1 MQIPFVDLK
10 TQYLSIKSE
19 IDNAIQNVLSDTAFI
34 KGKYVEEFEKN
45 FAKKFNAKYCIG
57 VASGTDAIFIA
68 LKILK
73 IGQGDQ
79 VITAANTFIAT
90 SEAISGTGADVV
102 FVDCNPE
109 TYNIDVN
116 KIEEK
121 ITDKT
126 KAIIPVHLY
135 GQPADMNPIIKL
147 AKKYHLFIVEDCAQA
162 HFAEYLYLSS
172 NDNKSKWRRVGTL
185 GNIGAFSFYP
195 GKNLGAYGDAGAIIT
210 NDDSLAKKIKM
221 YANHGRI
228 SKYNHEIQ
236 GINSRMDGIQ
246 GAILNVKLKYLR
258 KWIEKRRKVA
268 DTYNELLKDVWQVI
282 CPKVNNNAK
291 HVYHL
296 YVVRVKQR
304 EELRKFLQSK
314 GIATGIHYPIA
325 LPNLIA
331 YKYLGHKP
339 KDFPV
344 ASKYE
349 KQLLSLPVY
358 PEIKKEQIEYVVE
371 NIKQFYNK
379 TV

>member
-1 MQIPFVDLK
+1 MK
-10 TQYLSIKSE
+10 TLIVFYSLEGNTRLISE
-19 IDNAIQNVLSDTAFI
+19 TI
-34 KGKYVEEFEKN
+34 
-45 FAKKFNAKYCIG
+45 AKELNAKYCIS
-57 VASGTDAIFIA
+57 VANGTDAIFIA
-68 LKILK
+68 IKVLE
-73 IGQGDQ
+73 IGRGDQ

-90 SEAISGTGADVV
+90 SEAISRTGADVV

-109 TYNIDVN
+109 TYNIDIN

-135 GQPADMNPIIKL
+135 GQPADMNLVIKL

-162 HFAEYLYLSS
+162 HFAEYLYLDP

-246 GAILNVKLKYLR
+246 GAILNVKLKYLE

-268 DTYNELLKDVWQVI
+268 DIYNELLKDVQQVI
-282 CPKVNNNAK
+282 CPKVNDNTK

-296 YVVRVKQR
+296 YVVRAKQR
-304 EELRKFLQSK
+304 EDLREFLKSK

-331 YKYLGHKP
+331 YKYLGHKQ
-339 KDFPV
+339 KDFPL
-344 ASKYE
+344 ATKYE
-349 KQLLSLPVY
+349 KQLLSLPIY
-358 PEIKKEQIEYVVE
+358 PEIKKEQIQYVVE

-379 TV
+379 TK

>member
-162 HFAEYLYLSS
+162 HFAEYLYLGS
-172 NDNKSKWRRVGTL
+172 NDNNSKWRRVGTL

-304 EELRKFLQSK
+304 EELQKFLQSK
-314 GIATGIHYPIA
+314 GIATSIHYPIA